1 MFSAQ
6 YMCMCIDSA
15 CVPGPFVVRNYHLQY
30 GYEAAQAL
38 IIVTPWGLLIVR
50 LFQSVGVYAISAANM
65 ALHFELLAESQGGCP
80 IPVLFGDPETGNN
93 YNVTARNV
101 TLATILALYNGA
113 SRPLSLYTWKLPM
126 HWKKLHVPK
135 IYILGPLSPPSLS
148 PI

>member
-30 GYEAAQAL
+30 GYEA
-38 IIVTPWGLLIVR
+38 IISTGFNTVTPWGLLIVR

-101 TLATILALYNGA
+101 SLATILALYNGA
-113 SRPLSLYTWKLPM
+113 SRPLSL
-126 HWKKLHVPK
+126 
-135 IYILGPLSPPSLS
+135 IYLEITHALEKATCTKNLYWGPCHPLL
-148 PI
+148 

>member
-1 MFSAQ
+1 M
-6 YMCMCIDSA
+6 YLH
-15 CVPGPFVVRNYHLQY
+15 GPFVVRNYHLQY

-38 IIVTPWGLLIVR
+38 IIITPWGLLIVR

-101 TLATILALYNGA
+101 SLAIILALYNGA
-113 SRPLSLYTWKLPM
+113 SRPLSLIYLEITHALEKATCTKNLYTGAP
-126 HWKKLHVPK
+126 VTPCFE
-135 IYILGPLSPPSLS
+135 PNLSN
-148 PI
+148 